1 MIGLDDKRE
10 VTAILAVSMNG
21 EFLFQPFIYGGK
33 TPRCH
38 SVSIFPLGGTLHIP
52 NLIGPPKT
60 MPEYIDEVLVPYMTR
75 QTDRGNS

>member
-1 MIGLDDKRE
+1 MIGLNDKRE

-21 EFLFQPFIYGGK
+21 ELLFQQFIYAGK
-33 TPRCH
+33 TPRYH

-60 MPEYIDEVLVPYMTR
+60 MLEYID
-75 QTDRGNS
+75 D